1 MSNGKCILAFIFGA
15 GVGAVVT
22 WKLLADRYERLVH
35 EEVLSVKEALYN
47 DTVKTVEKDDESFD
61 IEAEADKVEHEYID
75 KLNEYHHTE
84 QQLSKPYIIH
94 PDEFGMYDEYES
106 TSLKCFADRVV
117 TDMND
122 EIIDDVDLVVGNEA
136 LDHFGE
142 FEPDA
147 VYVRNDRLKCDYE
160 ILLDYR
166 RYYVDV
172 AHFNKKPHQVED

>member
-22 WKLLADRYERLVH
+22 WKFLNDRYERLVQ
-35 EEVLSVKEALYN
+35 EEVMSVKEALCKDKS
-47 DTVKTVEKDDESFD
+47 DTVEQKDESFD
-61 IEAEADKVEHEYID
+61 IEAEADKVESEYID
-75 KLNEYHHTE
+75 RLREYHHTGE
-84 QQLSKPYIIH
+84 HDLSKPYIIH

-117 TDMND
+117 TDMDN
-122 EIIDDVDLVVGNEA
+122 EIIEDVDLVVGDES

-147 VYVRNDRLKCDYE
+147 VYVRNDKLKCDYE
-160 ILLDYR
+160 ILLDPR
-166 RYYVDV
+166 RYYTDI
-172 AHFNKKPHQVED
+172 AHKKPHQAED